1 MKSIRLLSP
10 LLALLS
16 VPSVPSL
23 ALDWPCFRGP
33 LRNDVSTET
42 GLLAQW
48 PASGPKKLWQSDKTG
63 LGYSGYAIV
72 AGTVYTLGLHGDSED
87 LMAFNA
93 DTGELKWT
101 TPIGPIFTNKWGD
114 GPRGTPFVSGDR
126 VYALSAQGYVLC
138 AQAADGK
145 ALWTAD
151 LKTFG
156 GKPPGWGYTESVLVD
171 QDRVLVTPGGAQGTM
186 LALHKDTGKKI
197 WQSSDWTDPA
207 QYGSIVPANINGTR
221 QYIALT
227 MQNVGAI
234 DAQTGKKVWLSPWSG
249 RTAVI
254 PTPIVQANEVYIA
267 SGYNVGSKQ
276 LRVGPGNQPQD
287 VWTNTNMVNHHGGV
301 VLVNGFLYGYSDKAG
316 WTCQDWKS
324 GEVKWSD
331 KQLGKGAVHCAGG
344 MLYLL
349 EEKEGLVVLIEAS
362 PAGWKEHGRFKLEP
376 QTTQRKPDGHI
387 WTHPV
392 VSDGRLF
399 LRDQEL
405 LFCFDVRD
413 PAATAAGAPS
423 AGSQPAQAAASR
435 VLKTE
440 SVEAA
445 KQAAIKRFP
454 ALAIEGSPFN
464 RAFLE
469 KFEQVQKAR
478 PDVLKDPNW
487 PMRIAEAVAAELKP

>member
-1 MKSIRLLSP
+1 MKPCRLLP
-10 LLALLS
+10 LFLALLGAS
-16 VPSVPSL
+16 CLPAL
-23 ALDWPCFRGP
+23 ALEWPCFRGAQ
-33 LRNDVSTET
+33 RNDINTET
-42 GLLAQW
+42 GLLSQW
-48 PASGPKKLWQSDKTG
+48 PASGPKKRWLSDKAG

-72 AGTVYTLGLHGDSED
+72 ADVVYTMGLHGDSED

-126 VYALSAQGYVLC
+126 VYTLSAQGYVLC
-138 AQAADGK
+138 AQTSDGK
-145 ALWTAD
+145 AIWTAD

-156 GKPPGWGYTESVLVD
+156 GKPPNWGYTESVLVD

-186 LALHKDTGKKI
+186 LALHKDTGKKL
-197 WQSSDWTDPA
+197 WQSADWTDPA
-207 QYGSIVPANINGTR
+207 QYSSIVPANINGTR

-227 MQNVGAI
+227 MQNVGAV
-234 DAQTGKKVWLSPWSG
+234 DAQTGKKIWLSPWSG

-254 PTPIVQANEVYIA
+254 PTPIVQGNEVYVA
-267 SGYNVGSKQ
+267 SGYNVGCKQ
-276 LRVGPGNQPQD
+276 LRVGAGNQPQD
-287 VWTNTNMVNHHGGV
+287 VWTNANMVNHHGGV
-301 VLVNGFLYGYSDKAG
+301 VLVNGHLYGYSDKNG

-331 KQLGKGAVHCAGG
+331 KRLGKGAVHCAGG

-349 EEKEGLVVLIEAS
+349 EEREGLVVLIEAS
-362 PAGWKEHGRFKLEP
+362 HEGWKEHGRFKLDP
-376 QTTQRKPDGHI
+376 QTAQRKPEGHI

-399 LRDQEL
+399 LRDQEM
-405 LFCFDVRD
+405 LFCFDVLD
-413 PAATAAGAPS
+413 PSAAAGTTATGTQSTASKAPK
-423 AGSQPAQAAASR
+423 A
-435 VLKTE
+435 E

-469 KFEQVQKAR
+469 KFEQIQKAR

-487 PMRIAEAVAAELKP
+487 PIRIAEAVAAELKP